1 MTTFLSTKSGLTQH
15 KDFAMRLLILVP
27 IIHTEQD
34 MGSFSD
40 QVKQEYVQKYGL
52 AKWEQHIEVIDG
64 LWSGI
69 YQLIYQLIEAMAL
82 PYAKIRLYQDGLPE
96 CGREEELV
104 KEAAGRGSKNHQL
117 LLDLMQKGATLMGTE
132 SRDLLMQELTL
143 LRAGLAAPTAPE
155 QADAAPAIDEGRK
168 LLAERD
174 HYIAQRINDTL
185 CADEIGFLFLG
196 MAHSVEAL
204 LQLDIQVKH
213 LLPSLSA
220 MGAPPKSE

>member
-1 MTTFLSTKSGLTQH
+1 
-15 KDFAMRLLILVP
+15 MRLLILIP

-34 MGSFSD
+34 MGSFSE
-40 QVKQEYVQKYGL
+40 QVKQAYVEKYGQ
-52 AKWEQHIEVIDG
+52 AKWEQHLEVIDG
-64 LWSGI
+64 LWSAI
-69 YQLIYQLIEAMAL
+69 YQLIDQLIEAMPL
-82 PYAKIRLYQDGLPE
+82 PYANIRLYQDGLPE

-104 KEAAGRGSKNHQL
+104 KEIAGRGSKNHQL

-132 SRDLLMQELTL
+132 SPDLLRQELTL
-143 LRAGLAAPTAPE
+143 LRAGLAAPPVSAPADAE

-196 MAHSVEAL
+196 MAHSIEAL
-204 LQLDIQVKH
+204 LQPDIQLKH

-220 MGAPPKSE
+220 KPSDSTTSA

>member
-1 MTTFLSTKSGLTQH
+1 
-15 KDFAMRLLILVP
+15 MRLLILVP

-40 QVKQEYVQKYGL
+40 QAKQEYVQKYGL
-52 AKWEQHIEVIDG
+52 AKWEQHLEVIHG
-64 LWSGI
+64 LWTGI
-69 YQLIYQLIEAMAL
+69 RQLIWQLIEALAL
-82 PYAKIRLYQDGLPE
+82 PYERIRLYQDGLAE

-104 KEAAGRGSKNHQL
+104 KEVAGRGSKNHQL

-132 SRDLLMQELTL
+132 SPGLLMQELTL
-143 LRAGLAAPTAPE
+143 VRAGLAAPPVSE
-155 QADAAPAIDEGRK
+155 KADAAAAIDEGRK

-196 MAHSVEAL
+196 LAHSVEAL
-204 LQLDIQVKH
+204 LHPDIQVKN

-220 MGAPPKSE
+220 MGASPKSE